1 MESRHILIVVNPASG
16 KSSYEDKLRHLRQ
29 RIEDEGLQS
38 KLYFTEFNNN
48 GNLRNFLNEH
58 PEIDEIFIMGGDG
71 TLNHVVNESDPG
83 KYTLAIV
90 SNGTGNDSVKSLHG
104 ILDFQKQVEIAL
116 HGKIAHF
123 DLGICNTRYFVNGVG
138 VGFDGEV
145 VRQMHLKGNKQ
156 GNHLDYLYT
165 VLKIVGGYKE
175 KPISFAA
182 DDAQHT
188 REILLFT
195 VSNGTTFGGGF
206 VINPF
211 ARTNDGLLDVCLI
224 NTISPWKRFW
234 HLPKLKNGNHHRLKE
249 TEFFTA
255 SSITVAPSSQLVA
268 HLDGE
273 FMGHPPFTFSIQKN
287 GLKLR
292 VPQ

>member
-1 MESRHILIVVNPASG
+1 MESRQILIIVNPASG
-16 KSSYEDKLRHLRQ
+16 KSAYEDKLRYLRQ
-29 RIEDEGLQS
+29 RIEEEGLHS

-48 GNLRNFLNEH
+48 GSLRSFLHAH
-58 PEIDEIFIMGGDG
+58 PEINEIFIMGGDG
-71 TLNHVVNESDPG
+71 TLNHVVNESNPG
-83 KYTLAIV
+83 EYTLAIV

-145 VRQMHLKGNKQ
+145 VRQMYLKGNKQ
-156 GNHLDYLYT
+156 GNHLDYLFT

-175 KPISFAA
+175 KPISFTA
-182 DDAQHT
+182 DGAQHN

-211 ARTNDGLLDVCLI
+211 AKTNDGQLDVCLI
-224 NTISPWKRFW
+224 NTIAPWKRFW
-234 HLPKLKNGNHHRLKE
+234 HLPKLKNGYHDRLKE

-273 FMGHPPFTFSIQKN
+273 FIGHPPFTFSILKN